1 MASMNILGIL
11 EGCWDGLFLRSYSL
25 RFDGL
30 RKVMKGVPIVVVAVC
45 DGFRVG
51 SWSLSGNAAVGDSKL
66 LQIYSPSET
75 VN

>member
-1 MASMNILGIL
+1 
-11 EGCWDGLFLRSYSL
+11 
-25 RFDGL
+25 
-30 RKVMKGVPIVVVAVC
+30 MKGVPIVVVAVC